1 MEEICKNGIMQAKQ
15 LDKLHDKQVRTQ
27 TGALP
32 VLPPPKERERG
43 GGERWDMQYVY
54 QQGTVT
60 DFTDYLTVTHRAN
73 NA

>member
-1 MEEICKNGIMQAKQ
+1 MQAKQ

-32 VLPPPKERERG
+32 VLPPPKEREREG
-43 GGERWDMQYVY
+43 GGEMGDMQYVY

-60 DFTDYLTVTHRAN
+60 DFTDYLTVTQRAN

>member
-43 GGERWDMQYVY
+43 GGGEMGHAVRISTGNCYRLY
-54 QQGTVT
+54 GLSNGHTPSK
-60 DFTDYLTVTHRAN
+60 
-73 NA
+73 